1 MVHESGSIRLDLRNL
16 GINKEKFI
24 KIVQIGLPASLQGV
38 IFSLSNV
45 VIQSSVNSFGE
56 ITVAGNSAAANIE
69 GFVYVAMNSL
79 YQAAI
84 SFTGQNVGAGK
95 YERVNRILYTAEACV
110 IVVGLVLGNGALF
123 FGKQLLS
130 IYTENPDVI
139 DAGMKRVG
147 VMALAYCISAFMDCT
162 IAASRALGKS
172 LVPMFIVIMG
182 SCVFRVVW
190 VYTVF
195 AYFKTIPSL
204 YLLYVFSWTITA
216 IAEIIYFLHVYR
228 GIFPKANAVA

>member
-1 MVHESGSIRLDLRNL
+1 MVHESGSIRLDLKNL

-123 FGKQLLS
+123 LESSCFQFIQKTLTLLM
-130 IYTENPDVI
+130 PV
-139 DAGMKRVG
+139 
-147 VMALAYCISAFMDCT
+147 
-162 IAASRALGKS
+162 
-172 LVPMFIVIMG
+172 
-182 SCVFRVVW
+182 
-190 VYTVF
+190 
-195 AYFKTIPSL
+195 
-204 YLLYVFSWTITA
+204 
-216 IAEIIYFLHVYR
+216 
-228 GIFPKANAVA
+228 

>member
-95 YERVNRILYTAEACV
+95 YERVNRILYTAEACRSCS
-110 IVVGLVLGNGALF
+110 
-123 FGKQLLS
+123 GKW
-130 IYTENPDVI
+130 
-139 DAGMKRVG
+139 
-147 VMALAYCISAFMDCT
+147 C
-162 IAASRALGKS
+162 
-172 LVPMFIVIMG
+172 
-182 SCVFRVVW
+182 
-190 VYTVF
+190 TVF
-195 AYFKTIPSL
+195 WKAAAFNL
-204 YLLYVFSWTITA
+204 YREPCRY
-216 IAEIIYFLHVYR
+216 
-228 GIFPKANAVA
+228 